1 MLHLSCHGDNA
12 WRGAAG
18 EDTPQP
24 VLLLEDA
31 KGAAAPTPAA
41 GWRDG
46 SGKYRHGLLDA
57 LGTYRP
63 RLLFLSACLTA
74 AAGEAGSGKAA
85 AALSDGVPAVLGWDG
100 SVADVAATAF
110 AREMYDQLGKGVP
123 PASAVAAARR
133 VLLNGP
139 VAATAPGMAEHEKD
153 ATGAGRLAA
162 LLQAEAAALRRDWHL
177 ARVWLG
183 GAGGGAL
190 VGGAMLPVA
199 ARNNKRPDAQ

>member
-85 AALSDGVPAVLGWDG
+85 AALSD
-100 SVADVAATAF
+100 
-110 AREMYDQLGKGVP
+110 
-123 PASAVAAARR
+123 RR
-133 VLLNGP
+133 S
-139 VAATAPGMAEHEKD
+139 
-153 ATGAGRLAA
+153 
-162 LLQAEAAALRRDWHL
+162 
-177 ARVWLG
+177 G
-183 GAGGGAL
+183 GAGLGRVGCRRGGNGIRTGD
-190 VGGAMLPVA
+190 V
-199 ARNNKRPDAQ
+199 